1 MKTSYLTA
9 ILTLTCLLGL
19 GISAHAQDAGG
30 VVVKI
35 PFTFVAGGATLPAG
49 KYRITRVNTG
59 VTHELEIHSYN
70 NGGAFLLAMFFDGVA
85 GRQSKLI
92 FEHVGGEYFLSE
104 IDTLAGVYS
113 FGMPRAM
120 TKVAQL
126 KDQVTLSSSG
136 SH

>member
-1 MKTSYLTA
+1 MKKTLLTA
-9 ILTLTCLLGL
+9 VLTLTCLLGL
-19 GISAHAQDAGG
+19 GISAHAQDASR
-30 VVVKI
+30 VAVNV
-35 PFTFVAGGATLPAG
+35 PFDFIAGGQTLPAG
-49 KYRITRVNTG
+49 AYTISRVSP
-59 VTHELEIHSYN
+59 VSRSLVIRSYEN
-70 NGGAFLLAMFFDGVA
+70 GAFLLPIAFDGPAADQAQLAFV
-85 GRQSKLI
+85 
-92 FEHVGGEYFLSE
+92 HVGGEYFLSE